1 MRKYLNQYRKLF
13 LGLFIVGMFT
23 GGCKKFIEVD
33 PPVTAITDGNVYDND
48 GSAISALM
56 GIYTS
61 MSNERFS
68 GKLSFYSELS
78 ADNLT
83 LLNLSAAEISYY
95 QNSLLPT
102 DQREPY
108 KPWLEIYPQLYRV
121 NAAIEGLTEA
131 TRVTSTVKQNLLGQA
146 YFLRAFFYCYL
157 TNFYGEVPL
166 ALTKDYAVNNSLTK
180 SSVENVYNQIVSD
193 LQKAQELS
201 SKDYVMG
208 DMIRTFT
215 AANAQ
220 RVTPNYYAVK
230 ALQARV
236 YLYQKKWADADAA
249 ASEVIN
255 NTSLYKSDIP
265 LKNVFLKNSTET
277 IWGLQPIAVNNNST
291 EADFFTLR
299 SGDPNPTSPMSH
311 YLSDDLMN
319 TFQTGDQRKVQWTA
333 IINTNG
339 KDYPYAAK
347 YKALSNTDFVEQSIL
362 MRLGEQYL
370 IRAEARIQNN
380 NISSGIADLNVLR
393 DRATDKNEQ
402 NQSKRLKLLETNLSK
417 EQALTA
423 LNYER
428 RVELFTEVA
437 HRWFDLKRSGNINAV
452 MTPATASK
460 GGTWSEYKSLYP
472 IPVSEIQNNSKLT
485 QNTGYPN

>member
-1 MRKYLNQYRKLF
+1 
-13 LGLFIVGMFT
+13 LFIAGMFT

-33 PPVTAITDGNVYDND
+33 PPVTGITDGNVYDND
-48 GSAISALM
+48 GSAISAVM

-68 GKLSFYSELS
+68 GKLSLYPELS
-78 ADNLT
+78 TDNLT
-83 LLNLSAAEISYY
+83 LLNLTAPEVPYY
-95 QNSLLPT
+95 QNSLMPG
-102 DQREPY
+102 DQQGLI
-108 KPWLEIYPQLYRV
+108 KPWFEIYPQIYRV
-121 NAAIEGLTEA
+121 NAAIEGLESATEI
-131 TRVTSTVKQNLLGQA
+131 TSTVKQNLLGQV
-146 YFLRAFFYCYL
+146 YFLRAFFYFYL

-166 ALTKDYAVNNSLTK
+166 ALTKDYVVNNTLAK
-180 SSVENVYNQIVSD
+180 SSVEKVYNQIVSD
-193 LQKAQELS
+193 LQRAQELS
-201 SKDYVMG
+201 AKDYVMG
-208 DMIRTFT
+208 DMIRTFP

-236 YLYQKKWADADAA
+236 YLYQKKWADAETAA
-249 ASEVIN
+249 TEVIN
-255 NTSLYKSDIP
+255 NSTLYKADIP
-265 LKNVFLKNSTET
+265 LNTVFLKNSKET
-277 IWGLQPIAVNNNST
+277 IWALQPITVNNNSS
-291 EADFFTLR
+291 EADLFTLLP
-299 SGDPNPTSPMSH
+299 GDPNPTSTVSY
-311 YLSDDLMN
+311 YLSDDLMT
-319 TFQTGDQRKVQWTA
+319 TFQTGDQRKVEWIAT
-333 IINTNG
+333 INTNG

-347 YKALSNTDFVEQSIL
+347 YKALPNTDFVEQSIL

-380 NISSGIADLNVLR
+380 NVSSGIADLNVLR
-393 DRATDKNEQ
+393 DRAIDKNEQ
-402 NQSKRLKLLETNLSK
+402 NQSKRLKLLEITLSK

-452 MTPATASK
+452 MTPATATK